1 MPTSSPLVECRR
13 WPKRRESKAPA
24 GDELA
29 GALGHF
35 HTAQGYEAVRTQ
47 LRFFVMMKT
56 VLRPHLE
63 ERAEHCRNVGLA
75 CSTRVARHSGLSSS
89 PPS

>member
-29 GALGHF
+29 GALGHLR
-35 HTAQGYEAVRTQ
+35 TRRPRVKGPYE
-47 LRFFVMMKT
+47 FKFVF
-56 VLRPHLE
+56 
-63 ERAEHCRNVGLA
+63 
-75 CSTRVARHSGLSSS
+75 SS
-89 PPS
+89 